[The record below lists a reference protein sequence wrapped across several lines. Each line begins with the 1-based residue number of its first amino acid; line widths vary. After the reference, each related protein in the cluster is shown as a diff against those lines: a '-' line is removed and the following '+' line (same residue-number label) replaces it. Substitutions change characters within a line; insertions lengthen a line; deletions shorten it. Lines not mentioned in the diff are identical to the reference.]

1 MKKENGVTEI
11 VDELSK
17 NGVAEILIKLLKD
30 LLKISKDNECQVKYK
45 KVSKPGYL
53 FKIPL
58 QEGKSLF
65 PVLITGLLPFKN
77 FSIENKKIEIS
88 FKNKEHFVFL
98 NSRICYINLDY
109 DIIVFQIKEDDDYLY
124 SNNLMQLNLDLFKA
138 ENDLLNKKIS
148 LAPDAFDIIFAY
160 CFSNIIRSEEKQN
173 SHKFGEFI
181 LMNILENSYNFTEIL
196 NGKNEEKTI
205 GMWIESTFTRFS
217 EKLMKMIINNLQKVN
232 NSDKS
237 NTFKG
242 CSGAKT
248 LNYSEE
254 SYNRYFGLTDNIL
267 KTEISNI
274 GKSNTSFTESND
286 SIKDYF
292 LLKNNNNYDI
302 KNINEIEDSFSG
314 KTIRISSK
322 PIN

>member
-17 NGVAEILIKLLKD
+17 NGVTEILIKLLID

-45 KVSKPGYL
+45 KVSIPGYL

-77 FSIENKKIEIS
+77 FPIENKKIEIS
-88 FKNKEHFVFL
+88 FKNKEHFVLL

-109 DIIVFQIKEDDDYLY
+109 DIIVFQIKEDDYLY
-124 SNNLMQLNLDLFKA
+124 SNDLMQLNLDLFKA
-138 ENDLLNKKIS
+138 ESDLLNKKIS
-148 LAPDAFDIIFAY
+148 LTPDAFDIIFAY

-173 SHKFGEFI
+173 SHEFGEFI
-181 LMNILENSYNFTEIL
+181 LMNIFENSYNFTEIL
-196 NGKNEEKTI
+196 NGKSEEKTI
-205 GMWIESTFTRFS
+205 GMWIKSTFTRFS
-217 EKLMKMIINNLQKVN
+217 EKLMMMIINNLQKVN
-232 NSDKS
+232 NSEKS

-254 SYNRYFGLTDNIL
+254 SYKRYFDLTDNIF
-267 KTEISNI
+267 KT
-274 GKSNTSFTESND
+274 
-286 SIKDYF
+286 
-292 LLKNNNNYDI
+292 DI
-302 KNINEIEDSFSG
+302 NK
-314 KTIRISSK
+314 
-322 PIN
+322 